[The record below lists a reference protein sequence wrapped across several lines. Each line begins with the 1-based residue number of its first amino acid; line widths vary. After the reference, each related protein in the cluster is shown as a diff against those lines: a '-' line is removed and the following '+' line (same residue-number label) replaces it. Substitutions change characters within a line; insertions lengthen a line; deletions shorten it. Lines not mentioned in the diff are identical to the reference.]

1 MTHEPSMGAPAG
13 RWLGQLV
20 SWEGAFL
27 VPLCALLICALGAR
41 LVAPNAD

>member
-1 MTHEPSMGAPAG
+1 V
-13 RWLGQLV
+13 QLV

-27 VPLCALLICALGAR
+27 VPLCALVICALGAR